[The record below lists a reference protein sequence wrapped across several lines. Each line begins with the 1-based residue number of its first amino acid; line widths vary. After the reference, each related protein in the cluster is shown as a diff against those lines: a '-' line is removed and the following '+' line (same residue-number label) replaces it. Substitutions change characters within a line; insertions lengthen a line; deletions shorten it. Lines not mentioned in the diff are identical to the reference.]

1 MSCPEIKSLTFSADG
16 ENAIRAI
23 VAQQKLGNLLAGIL
37 ATSQVLEILGG
48 GGTSAFG
55 MARNIA
61 ESDWVAWADAM
72 KKSSDLTRGAIMR
85 AAGREALKTSGKEH
99 QFWVAVHYG
108 CQ

>member
-16 ENAIRAI
+16 ERAIRAI
-23 VAQQKLGNLLAGIL
+23 VAKQKLGNVLAGL
-37 ATSQVLEILGG
+37 VASSQIIEIFSGG
-48 GGTSAFG
+48 GLTPFE

-61 ESDWVAWADAM
+61 QSDWAAWADAM
-72 KKSSDLTRGAIMR
+72 SGVKDTVRASIMR
-85 AAGREALKTSGKEH
+85 DAAVEALKTSGKEN